1 MRMKK
6 VAADMAATVEMW
18 VWGCNRITKNVAWRA
33 ILPDGQ
39 YLVTVGAVG
48 LRERKKLDTRRA
60 LSDAAMTLTFDRG
73 LENVTREDIAKLAGV
88 SLRTFNNYFT
98 GKYEA
103 LAYRQIERIRR
114 SIDLLRER
122 PADEPLWT
130 SITESVI
137 APLDADLED
146 AGGAEN
152 AVPTRQQLVEVR
164 KLLMIP
170 EIRDATFRGMF
181 DDWVAVIAER
191 AGTEPSDL
199 YPRLVA
205 AVVRAVGD
213 VAMDEYAAA
222 DPPVSFAS
230 LLREGFAAVA
240 AGLPE
245 PGRKS

>member
-1 MRMKK
+1 MQYFGT
-6 VAADMAATVEMW
+6 VA
-18 VWGCNRITKNVAWRA
+18 
-33 ILPDGQ
+33 
-39 YLVTVGAVG
+39 AVG

-60 LSDAAMTLTFDRG
+60 LSDAALTLTFERG
-73 LENVTREDIAKLAGV
+73 LENVSREDIAKLAGV

-103 LAYRQIERIRR
+103 LAYRQTERFRR

-122 PADEPLWT
+122 PAGEPLWT
-130 SITESVI
+130 SIAESVI
-137 APLDADLED
+137 APLESELED
-146 AGGAEN
+146 VGGAEN
-152 AVPTRQQLVEVR
+152 AVPTRQQLVEIR

-181 DDWVAVIAER
+181 DEWVAVIAER
-191 AGTEPSDL
+191 TGTEPQDM
-199 YPRLVA
+199 YPRLAA

-222 DPPVSFAS
+222 DPPVSFTS
-230 LLREGFAAVA
+230 LLRKGFAAVA

-245 PGRKS
+245 PGRKP